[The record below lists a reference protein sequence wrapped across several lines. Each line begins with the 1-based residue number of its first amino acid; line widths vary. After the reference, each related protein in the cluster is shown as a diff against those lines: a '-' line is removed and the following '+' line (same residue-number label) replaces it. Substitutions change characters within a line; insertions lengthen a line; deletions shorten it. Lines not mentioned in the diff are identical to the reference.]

1 MRDRYDLIVL
11 GGGTGGLVSAL
22 IAAGA
27 GASVALIE
35 RARPGGDCLWTG
47 CVPSKSLLAAA
58 ELAQRMRHADA
69 VGLEAVEP
77 RIDFAAVMDHVD
89 RARATIEPQDS
100 ADRLRREGIDVID
113 GEGRFDGVGAVSVG
127 GRTLRFRKAIIAT
140 GAEPAR
146 PPIPGLESTA
156 FLTSENLWELRTLP
170 RRLAI
175 LGGGP
180 IGCELAQGFARLGS
194 AVTQVEMAPRLLL
207 KEEPRASELVAEH
220 LRSDGVTVLLDTRAL
235 AVNSGDAGAGQLVV
249 RHEDA
254 DSSVDFDRLLVA
266 TGRAPRSGGLNLDA
280 VGVRTD
286 EHGAIMVNKRLRT
299 TARHIYAVGD
309 VTAALPFTHV
319 AAYHARVAVVN
330 ALFAGRRAVRY
341 RAVPWVTFTDPE
353 VGRVGMTEQ
362 EARDCFGDRVVTTS
376 FEYSDLDRAI
386 TAGVP
391 YGFAKLVGDR
401 KGRLVGATIAAVGGG
416 EAVAELAAW
425 ISVGAR
431 IDRISQTVHAYP
443 TFAEGPARAADQY
456 LRDKLA
462 RPRMQAVTRIALR
475 VLRALDSAS

>member
-1 MRDRYDLIVL
+1 MRDRYDLVVL

-27 GASVALIE
+27 GASVALVE

-58 ELAQRMRHADA
+58 ELAHRMRRADA
-69 VGLEAVEP
+69 VGLGVVEP
-77 RIDFAAVMDHVD
+77 RVDFAAVMERVD

-100 ADRLRREGIDVID
+100 ADRLRRDGVDVIEGD
-113 GEGRFDGVGAVSVG
+113 GRFEDRGALSVDG
-127 GRTLRFRKAIIAT
+127 RILRFRKAIIAT
-140 GAEPAR
+140 GAEPTQ
-146 PPIPGLESTA
+146 PPIPGLEA
-156 FLTSENLWELRTLP
+156 IPALTSENLWELRTLP
-170 RRLAI
+170 QRLMV

-220 LRSDGVTVLLDTRAL
+220 LRNDGVTVCVDTRAL
-235 AVNSGDAGAGQLVV
+235 SVKGGDGGSGHLAV
-249 RHEDA
+249 RHGDEDRTI
-254 DSSVDFDRLLVA
+254 DFDRLLVA
-266 TGRAPRSGGLNLDA
+266 TGRTPRTEGLNLEG

-286 EHGAIMVNKRLRT
+286 QRGAVIVNGRLRT

-319 AAYHARVAVVN
+319 AAYHARIAVVN
-330 ALFAGRRAVRY
+330 ALFAGRRSVRY
-341 RAVPWVTFTDPE
+341 DAVPWVTFTDPE

-362 EARDCFGDRVVTTS
+362 EARDRWGDRVVTTS
-376 FEYSDLDRAI
+376 FEYSELDRAI

-391 YGFAKLVGDR
+391 YGFAKLVGHG
-401 KGRLVGATIAAVGGG
+401 KGRLVGATVAAVGGG
-416 EAVAELAAW
+416 EAIAELSAW
-425 ISVGAR
+425 ISTRAR
-431 IDRISQTVHAYP
+431 IDRVSQNVHAYP

-456 LRDKLA
+456 LRTKLA
-462 RPRMQAVTRIALR
+462 RPRMQALTKAVLR